1 MLLDCLEIWTVIIIE
16 PIKHTTVKNSNSLQF
31 SRDSR
36 NSFSLIDIVNAVYF
50 IKPNI
55 PGKHDNIYKLSTLD
69 STVLSAIN
77 LRNSS
82 SVMILVPSSFAFLAL
97 ADPLSMLLV
106 TR

>member
-1 MLLDCLEIWTVIIIE
+1 MLLDCLEIRTVIIIE

-36 NSFSLIDIVNAVYF
+36 NSLFLIDIVNAVYL

-82 SVMILVPSSFAFLAL
+82 SVMILVPSSFAFLFFE
-97 ADPLSMLLV
+97 DPEDGSLV